1 MARILGVDIPNEKQV
16 EIALTY
22 IYGIGPVTAKK
33 IVTTAKIDPTTRAKD
48 LTQAD
53 ISKIYEFIEKNLT
66 VEGELRQRIFQHI
79 KRLRDIRSYRGMR
92 HKAGLPVRGQNTRKN
107 ARTRKGRSKIAVG
120 GLNKTV
126 SK

>member
-33 IVTTAKIDPTTRAKD
+33 IVATAKIDPQTRAKD
-48 LTQAD
+48 LSQTD
-53 ISKIYEFIEKNLT
+53 ISKIYEYIEKNLT

-92 HKAGLPVRGQNTRKN
+92 HKVGLPVRGQNTRKN

-120 GLNKTV
+120 GLNKPV